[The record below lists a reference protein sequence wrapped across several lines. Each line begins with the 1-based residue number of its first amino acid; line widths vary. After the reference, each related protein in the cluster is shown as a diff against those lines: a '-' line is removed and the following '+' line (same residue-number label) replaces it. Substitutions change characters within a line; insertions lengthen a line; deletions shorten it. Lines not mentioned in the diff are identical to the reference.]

1 MTDLQGAGAPPHPAA
16 APAAAAAGAS
26 AGDDATAHAALGALR
41 ARVLAAAA
49 SRTPLR
55 VRGGGTKDF
64 YGQAFDGDVLDT
76 RAYRGIVSFEPTELV
91 VTARCGTPLSEL
103 QAVLAEHRQMLA
115 FEPPAFG
122 PDATVGGVVSAGL
135 SGPRRAASG
144 AARDFVLGAVLLDG
158 AGRLKVFG
166 GQVMKNVAG
175 YDVSRLLCGSLGIL
189 GLITELSLKVLP
201 VPAHELSLRMPM
213 PGGGLI
219 AALNRWG
226 GRPLPISATV
236 WHDDLLTIRLS
247 GARSAVEAAV
257 RVFAEEAGAEP
268 FAQAEAFWEAVREQ
282 RVPFFADVPVLWRLA
297 LPSTTPMLDLPGR
310 QLIEW
315 GGGLRWLASDAPAAL
330 IRERVSAH
338 GGHATLFRADDGLR
352 AGRVFTPLAPV
363 NLQIHQRLK
372 REFDPN
378 GIFNA
383 GRMYP
388 NL

>member
-1 MTDLQGAGAPPHPAA
+1 MTAGADPSVVLAGLRERIVAA
-16 APAAAAAGAS
+16 
-26 AGDDATAHAALGALR
+26 DR
-41 ARVLAAAA
+41 ARA
-49 SRTPLR
+49 PLR
-55 VRGGGTKDF
+55 IRGGGTKDF
-64 YGQAFDGDVLDT
+64 YGEPVAGEPLDT
-76 RAYRGIVSFEPTELV
+76 RPLAGIVSYEPTELV
-91 VTARCGTPLSEL
+91 VTVRAGTPLVQL
-103 QAVLAEHRQMLA
+103 QTVLGEQRQMLA

-122 PDATVGGVVSAGL
+122 PDATVGGVVASGL
-135 SGPRRAASG
+135 SGPRRQAAG
-144 AARDFVLGAVLLDG
+144 AVRDFVLGAALMAASGELLY
-158 AGRLKVFG
+158 FG

-236 WHDDLLTIRLS
+236 WHDDVLTIRLS